1 MNRMERARNA
11 IVYGLGLSAIASN
24 IGIISMNSENF
35 GTDPFV
41 TVGSLAL
48 GIASC
53 TIIPSAMSSFLRTEP
68 DDEEEEQGNM
78 VIVPVID

>member
-35 GTDPFV
+35 GKDPFV

-48 GIASC
+48 GIASF
-53 TIIPSAMSSFLRTEP
+53 TIIPSAMSSFLRTAP
-68 DDEEEEQGNM
+68 DDEEEQGNM

>member
-1 MNRMERARNA
+1 MNFNRNSIVYSLGIGA
-11 IVYGLGLSAIASN
+11 IVAN
-24 IGIISMNSENF
+24 IGVIAINSDNF

-48 GIASC
+48 GLANCS
-53 TIIPSAMSSFLRTEP
+53 IIPSAMSCFLRTEP
-68 DDEEEEQGNM
+68 DDEEEQGNM